1 MLERCDYSPTSISE
15 TEAAVEVAA
24 NNNIRSYKDARS
36 TNSELAH
43 LSSDHSRY
51 VHFLCQNIADS
62 ITPGSSTLKTDMLQ
76 LSGRLA
82 GDVKESRND
91 SPTRDLQ
98 MAADRT
104 RPHTLCGPVV
114 SSLFSFAARC

>member
-1 MLERCDYSPTSISE
+1 MESVKIGIREFRENLAGYLESDKPLAITRHGE
-15 TEAAVEVAA
+15 TLGLDV
-24 NNNIRSYKDARS
+24 
-36 TNSELAH
+36 
-43 LSSDHSRY
+43 
-51 VHFLCQNIADS
+51 
-62 ITPGSSTLKTDMLQ
+62 LQ
-76 LSGRLA
+76 LSGLLA

-104 RPHTLCGPVV
+104 WPHTLCGPVV